1 MSSENTSVKMVKTY
15 GEKPIIFS
23 LEENGEQY
31 MIGGE
36 VSQFSLD
43 DLM

>member
-1 MSSENTSVKMVKTY
+1 MVKTY
-15 GEKPIIFS
+15 GEKPAIFS
-23 LEENGEQY
+23 LEENGKQY

-43 DLM
+43 NIM